1 MFDDR
6 AAVEAFGG
14 VARLFPL
21 PNLVL
26 FPHVDQGLHIF
37 EPRYRQMTADA
48 LADDHLIAMVLLT
61 PNDNWD
67 EQYDGRPPIEPVA
80 CLGRIVASEQ
90 LPDGRYNLRLRGLTR
105 LLLDGEIPDEGKLY
119 RLARGRVVGDEV
131 PAIGEA
137 SGLRRTLR
145 QAVLSRFDPAGQAHH
160 QLTALFD
167 GDTPLGGVCD
177 LLGYSLPL
185 PLELKQRLLTTAD
198 VTARTRLLLD
208 ALGEPDRPPRPF
220 PPGFSPN

>member
-1 MFDDR
+1 MIDDR

-26 FPHVDQGLHIF
+26 FPQVDQGLHIF

-48 LADDHLIAMVLLT
+48 LADDQLIAMVLLT
-61 PNDNWD
+61 PDENWD

-80 CLGRIVASEQ
+80 CLGRIVASEK
-90 LPDGRYNLRLRGLTR
+90 LPDGRYNLKLRGLAR
-105 LLLDGEIPDEGKLY
+105 LHLDGEIPDESKLY
-119 RLARGRVVGDEV
+119 RLARGQVLEEV
-131 PAIGEA
+131 MPAIGEA

-145 QAVLSRFDPAGQAHH
+145 QAVLSRFDPSGPAHH

-185 PLELKQRLLTTAD
+185 SLELKQRLLTTVD
-198 VTARTRLLLD
+198 VTARTRMLID
-208 ALGEPDRPPRPF
+208 AIGEANRKPRPF